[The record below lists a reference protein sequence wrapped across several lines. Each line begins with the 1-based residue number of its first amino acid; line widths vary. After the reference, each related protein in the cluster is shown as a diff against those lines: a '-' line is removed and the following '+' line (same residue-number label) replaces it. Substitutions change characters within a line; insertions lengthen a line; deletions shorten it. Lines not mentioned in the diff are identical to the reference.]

1 LSLPYEQSTFKE
13 GSLNILGEKM
23 SKVRIKLQSVEI
35 DKLNGVIDRI
45 KSIASGAGLPI
56 SGPIP
61 LPTKRLKVTTR
72 KSPCGDGTATFDRF
86 EMRIHKRI
94 IDLPSNDKILHSI
107 MRISIPRTVKIKIEM
122 VD

>member
-1 LSLPYEQSTFKE
+1 
-13 GSLNILGEKM
+13 M

-35 DKLNGVIDRI
+35 EKLNEVIDRI
-45 KSIASGAGLPI
+45 KSIASTAGIPI

-86 EMRIHKRI
+86 EMRIHKRVV
-94 IDLPSNDKILHSI
+94 DLPANDRVLHSI

-122 VD
+122 ID

>member
-1 LSLPYEQSTFKE
+1 M
-13 GSLNILGEKM
+13 N
-23 SKVRIKLQSVEI
+23 KVRIKLQSVEI
-35 DKLNGVIDRI
+35 EKLNEVIDRI
-45 KSIASGAGLPI
+45 KEIAKGVGIPI

-86 EMRIHKRI
+86 EMRIHKRLVDI
-94 IDLPSNDKILHSI
+94 PANDRVLHSI

-122 VD
+122 ID

>member
-1 LSLPYEQSTFKE
+1 M
-13 GSLNILGEKM
+13 G
-23 SKVRIKLQSVEI
+23 KVRIKLQSVEI
-35 DKLNGVIDRI
+35 DRLNDVIDRI
-45 KSIASGAGLPI
+45 KEIANGAGIPI

-61 LPTKRLKVTTR
+61 LPTKRLKITTR
-72 KSPCGDGTATFDRF
+72 KSPCGNGTATFDRF

-94 IDLPSNDKILHSI
+94 VDLPANDKILHNI

>member
-1 LSLPYEQSTFKE
+1 MTT
-13 GSLNILGEKM
+13 
-23 SKVRIKLQSVEI
+23 VRIKLQSVEI

-45 KSIASGAGLPI
+45 KTIASGAGIPI
-56 SGPIP
+56 AGPIP

-72 KSPCGDGTATFDRF
+72 KSPCGDGTATFDRY

-94 IDLPSNDKILHSI
+94 IDIPANDKILHSI
-107 MRISIPRTVKIKIEM
+107 MRISVPRTVKIKIEM

>member
-1 LSLPYEQSTFKE
+1 MI
-13 GSLNILGEKM
+13 LNM
-23 SKVRIKLQSVEI
+23 TTVRIKLQSVEI

-45 KSIASGAGLPI
+45 KTIASGAGVPI

-72 KSPCGDGTATFDRF
+72 KSPCGDGTATFDRY

-94 IDLPSNDKILHSI
+94 VDLPANDKILHNI